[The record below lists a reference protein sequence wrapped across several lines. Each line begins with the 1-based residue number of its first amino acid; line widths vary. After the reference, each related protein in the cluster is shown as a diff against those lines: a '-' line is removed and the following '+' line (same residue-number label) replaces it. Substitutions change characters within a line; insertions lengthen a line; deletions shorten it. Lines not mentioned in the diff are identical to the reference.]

1 VTGVRGVP
9 LLPAIAAAAAAAAT
23 AAAEPLR
30 TMLSSEVLL
39 LLLLVR
45 STPPATEC
53 KHKAVLAG
61 GVLRQSAHAI
71 NCRMKVLL
79 QLHRPCVKYG
89 TSQANT
95 LWHQPFE
102 YKKTTA
108 SCQALASCEVKA
120 HRAAKQSTAALT
132 CCCHNGC

>member
-9 LLPAIAAAAAAAAT
+9 LLPAIAAAAATT

-45 STPPATEC
+45 STPPAAEC
-53 KHKAVLAG
+53 KHEAVLAG
-61 GVLRQSAHAI
+61 DVFRQSAHAI
-71 NCRMKVLL
+71 NCRMNASTCC
-79 QLHRPCVKYG
+79 RPCVKYG
-89 TSQANT
+89 TGQANT

-102 YKKTTA
+102 Y
-108 SCQALASCEVKA
+108 
-120 HRAAKQSTAALT
+120 AKQLRVVKLWQVVK
-132 CCCHNGC
+132 